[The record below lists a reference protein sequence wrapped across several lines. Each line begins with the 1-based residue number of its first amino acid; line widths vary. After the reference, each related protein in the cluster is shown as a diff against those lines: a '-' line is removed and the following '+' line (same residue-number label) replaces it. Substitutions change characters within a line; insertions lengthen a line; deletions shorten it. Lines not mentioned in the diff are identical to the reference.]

1 MSSLFSSAT
10 VCPNVSE
17 AHSQDF
23 GYDIIERPFKVL
35 SSGGFC
41 ISDYVESMA
50 EEVFNNGEV
59 VFAKTVTDWRKITP
73 ETNYNIEE
81 EVKFEQKNI
90 RPRH

>member
-1 MSSLFSSAT
+1 MLETIIFVGAALCIEINEQP
-10 VCPNVSE
+10 VCQN
-17 AHSQDF
+17 
-23 GYDIIERPFKVL
+23 IVL
-35 SSGGFC
+35 PQSG
-41 ISDYVESMA
+41 V
-50 EEVFNNGEV
+50 V

>member
-1 MSSLFSSAT
+1 MLETIIFVGAALCIEINEQP
-10 VCPNVSE
+10 VCQN
-17 AHSQDF
+17 
-23 GYDIIERPFKVL
+23 IVL
-35 SSGGFC
+35 PQS
-41 ISDYVESMA
+41 
-50 EEVFNNGEV
+50 GEV